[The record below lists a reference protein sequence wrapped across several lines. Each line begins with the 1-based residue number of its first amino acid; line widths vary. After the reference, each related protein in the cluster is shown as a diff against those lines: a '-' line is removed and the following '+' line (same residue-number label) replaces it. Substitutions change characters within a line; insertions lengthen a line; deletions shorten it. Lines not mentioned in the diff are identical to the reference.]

1 MSFTVTSVNVNGIRA
16 ATRVRS
22 EENKGFLAWLN
33 TTSSDVV
40 CIQEVRATPE
50 QALTALAPALVDNG
64 GSWYFSMQEAA
75 AKGRAG
81 VGILSR
87 QEPIAVRTGI
97 NVEEF
102 ADAGRYIEA
111 DFPIGGRLAGAV
123 DGDLLTVA
131 SLYLPSGEVDTP
143 RQDEKYRF
151 MDGFATFLNQRTTHV
166 SAGTAPQTVVCG
178 DWNIAH
184 REEDL
189 KNFKANTTKSGFLPV
204 EREWMTSLFGP
215 NGVGVDTA
223 GNPTGWTDAQR
234 YLQPEGCGPYS
245 WWSYRGKAF
254 DNDAGWRIDYQA
266 ITPGLVDHLQEARVE
281 RADAYA
287 LRWSDHAPVTVTYK

>member
-1 MSFTVTSVNVNGIRA
+1 MTITVTSVNVNGIRA

-22 EENKGFLAWLN
+22 AEKPGFLAWLESTN
-33 TTSSDVV
+33 ADIV
-40 CIQEVRATPE
+40 CMQEVRATPA
-50 QALTALAPALVDNG
+50 QTADALAPALVDNG
-64 GSWYFSMQEAA
+64 GCWHLCMQEAA

-87 QEPIAVRTGI
+87 QAPLAVRTGI
-97 NVEEF
+97 DVEEF
-102 ADAGRYIEA
+102 ARAGRYIEA
-111 DFPIGGRLAGAV
+111 DFAV
-123 DGDLLTVA
+123 DGKLTGASEGDVLTVA

-151 MDGFATFLNQRTTHV
+151 MEGFSAFLQQRATLAA
-166 SAGTAPQTVVCG
+166 AGSAPQTVVCG

-189 KNFKANTTKSGFLPV
+189 KNFKANTTKSGFLPA
-204 EREWMTSLFGP
+204 EREWMTSIFGP
-215 NGVGVDTA
+215 QGLGVDA
-223 GNPTGWTDAQR
+223 SGIPTGWTDAQR
-234 YLQPEGCGPYS
+234 YLLPEERGPYS

-266 ITPGLVDHLQEARVE
+266 ITAGLVDRLVEARVE
-281 RADAYA
+281 RADAYE
-287 LRWSDHAPVTVTYK
+287 LRWSDHAPVTVTYQ